1 MEDAEK
7 YIDEIYCIYKDSKDH
22 AEECMKENRRLL
34 EKMDDIVRWH
44 VTDIKKYTKAF
55 LVAVAV
61 IGLLYCVSIVGML
74 IWFKKTL
81 DNRLYLSYVVLERM
95 ATIQREQT
103 KILLELQKL
112 REKEKENVIEQKE

>member
-1 MEDAEK
+1 MEDVEK

-22 AEECMKENRRLL
+22 ADEFMKENRRQL
-34 EKMDDIVRWH
+34 EKMDDVVRWH
-44 VTDIKKYTKAF
+44 VNDIKKYTKTF
-55 LVAVAV
+55 LVVV
-61 IGLLYCVSIVGML
+61 GGIGLLCCVSIVGML

-103 KILLELQKL
+103 KILTELQNL
-112 REKEKENVIEQKE
+112 RGKEKENITAQK